1 MHLTL
6 CLEMWLRPRSE
17 LGLVSR
23 VNQFYSVIKMITFE
37 VILQFFATVIFLG
50 VFR

>member
-1 MHLTL
+1 MHLSL
-6 CLEMWLRPRSE
+6 SLEMWLRPRSE
-17 LGLVSR
+17 FGLVAI

-37 VILQFFATVIFLG
+37 LILLFYATVIFLW